1 MLTKQRRG
9 DIGSAT
15 QDQIAATQNKG
26 GGGPHHATDLARATP
41 LCEQLREAHV
51 RREQFIKTR
60 IMFANRRRALVAWDL
75 GYKSLDDEEERAKRL
90 AEADK
95 RIASILK
102 GELPDEPITK
112 FVLEMEPA
120 IAAADAQADM
130 LGKAMAKLAKQLAAV
145 DWVERQKGFGLMNF
159 ARIIGETGDL
169 SLYANPAKVWKRLGL
184 APFKGQAPST
194 WKRKGGLSA
203 EEWTAL
209 GYSPRRRGITYV
221 VSECLLKGN
230 GKEGRYRQRY
240 DNAKATFAAK
250 HPDEKPIHC
259 HKHAMLLMVK
269 MLVRDLWVVWNKGEA
284 DLDPV
289 QKVA

>member
-1 MLTKQRRG
+1 MKDGYQICLEVAREADAKYPHDLDRAMEFARVKAKRELGMGPDTNPWVV
-9 DIGSAT
+9 
-15 QDQIAATQNKG
+15 DQIMPTIR
-26 GGGPHHATDLARATP
+26 HALHMARANANRNLARER
-41 LCEQLREAHV
+41 EQLPAKAPESC
-51 RREQFIKTR
+51 
-60 IMFANRRRALVAWDL
+60 NLS
-75 GYKSLDDEEERAKRL
+75 SLPPERPKNLR
-90 AEADK
+90 
-95 RIASILK
+95 
-102 GELPDEPITK
+102 
-112 FVLEMEPA
+112 PA
-120 IAAADAQADM
+120 IAAADAQAEM
-130 LGKAMAKLAKQLAAV
+130 LGKAMAKLAKQLPVA
-145 DWVERQKGFGLMNF
+145 DWVERQRGFGIGNF

-209 GYSPRRRGITYV
+209 GYCPRRRAVCYV

-230 GKEGRYRQRY
+230 GSDGRYRQRY
-240 DNAKATFAAK
+240 DQAKERFAAA

-284 DLDPV
+284 DLDSARR
-289 QKVA
+289 VA